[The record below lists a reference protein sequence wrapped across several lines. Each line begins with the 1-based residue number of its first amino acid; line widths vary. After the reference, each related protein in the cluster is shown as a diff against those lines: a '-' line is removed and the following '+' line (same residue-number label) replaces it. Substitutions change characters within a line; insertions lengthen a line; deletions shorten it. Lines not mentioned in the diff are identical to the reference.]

1 MYSSKTKKEVKDG
14 LLKSVVHVI
23 TLVNINDKLRTKIP
37 EVIDVSYSTLT
48 NLLNSGNFKV
58 AIKTPM

>member
-1 MYSSKTKKEVKDG
+1 LYSSKTKKEVKDG

>member
-1 MYSSKTKKEVKDG
+1 MYSSKTKKDVKDG